1 MKKQEIITTKEMCR
15 QNIIAVKVE
24 DATRTYNNT
33 LGGTITKPIRRTKY
47 LKICW
52 MCGSP
57 YESFKSSSYA
67 CSQRCTNNLLYARK
81 MGYNPPANMEQ
92 LTKEKNVK
100 DVKERFGNV

>member
-1 MKKQEIITTKEMCR
+1 MKVNTLITTKEMCR
-15 QNIIAVKVE
+15 QNIIAVKVT
-24 DATRTYNNT
+24 DATREYNIT

-67 CSQRCTNNLLYARK
+67 CSQRCSNNLAYALNN
-81 MGYNPPANMEQ
+81 GYAPPANMEE
-92 LTKEKNVK
+92 LTKAKNVK
-100 DVKERFGNV
+100 DVVKGWIGG

>member
-1 MKKQEIITTKEMCR
+1 MKANTIITTKEMCR
-15 QNIIAVKVE
+15 QNIIAVKVTDE
-24 DATRTYNNT
+24 TREYNNT
-33 LGGTITKPIRRTKY
+33 LGGTVTKPIRRTKY

-81 MGYNPPANMEQ
+81 NGYAPPANMKE
-92 LTKEKNVK
+92 LTKAKNVK
-100 DVKERFGNV
+100 EVVKEWIGG

>member
-1 MKKQEIITTKEMCR
+1 MKKQTPITTKEMCR
-15 QNIIAVKVE
+15 QNIVAVKVE
-24 DATRTYNNT
+24 DSTRIYNST

-67 CSQRCTNNLLYARK
+67 CSQRCSNNLAYALK
-81 MGYNPPANMEQ
+81 TGYNPPANMEQ

-100 DVKERFGNV
+100 EIKGRLGYV